1 MVGFDDGPEGGFAGP
16 EGVFDD
22 NEDGF
27 VQVLASVLPGQQ
39 AQAPQQEKQSK
50 VERSKVMWS
59 THSKNSNVFFNAP
72 CGLNLQ
78 ITLVAL

>member
-1 MVGFDDGPEGGFAGP
+1 MVGFDDGPEGGFDGP